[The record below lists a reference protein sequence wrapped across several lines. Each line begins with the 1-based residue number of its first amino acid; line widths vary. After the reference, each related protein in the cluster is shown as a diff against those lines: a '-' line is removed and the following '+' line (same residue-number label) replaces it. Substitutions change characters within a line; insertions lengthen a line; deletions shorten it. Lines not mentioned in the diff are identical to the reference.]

1 MSRAISQPLRRT
13 HFNKPLIE
21 EALAYLPAA
30 LDHPT
35 TVAFKAYLVKHLP
48 QSATSTR
55 VRYAEYIAER
65 FSMNGQ
71 MNLQLAAAIKR
82 FGGTRV
88 GREILCFEMLRA
100 IPVFHDASSLWLSEQ
115 PNTGSDRLHLI
126 DFLTSRLSVGD
137 IAEVASVL
145 ITAWRKLGKIR
156 LLKRTEVL
164 PAWASPPV
172 EAFLYALSV
181 LFPDRTMVRVDVLAG
196 MPLVR
201 AMLWPRAGLEPL
213 LQQAL
218 QLGHL
223 SKISELDQYHQFTL
237 ADSGADRLER
247 LLTSPIAPA
256 GDHAGVTA

>member
-1 MSRAISQPLRRT
+1 MRRAISQPSRRT

-21 EALAYLPAA
+21 ESLAYLPAA

-35 TVAFKAYLVKHLP
+35 TVAFKAYLIKHLP

-55 VRYAEYIAER
+55 DRYAEYIAER

-71 MNLQLAAAIKR
+71 MNLQLAAAIKQ

-100 IPVFHDASSLWLSEQ
+100 VPIFHDASSLWLSEQ
-115 PNTGSDRLHLI
+115 PSTGSHRLQLI
-126 DFLTSRLSVGD
+126 DFLKSRLSVGD

-156 LLKRTEVL
+156 LLKRTDVL
-164 PAWASPPV
+164 PTWANPPV
-172 EAFLYALSV
+172 EAFLYALCV
-181 LFPDRTMVRVDVLAG
+181 LFPDRTMVRVDVLAS
-196 MPLVR
+196 MPLMR
-201 AMLWPRAGLEPL
+201 AMLWPRPGLEAL

-223 SKISELDQYHQFTL
+223 SKISELDQYYQFTL
-237 ADSGADRLER
+237 EDSGANRLER
-247 LLTSPIAPA
+247 LLAIASTSTRRT
-256 GDHAGVTA
+256 AGVTT